1 MKLRTIALAVA
12 VLGALALVVTFV
24 NRPPTAAAV
33 ADARLGQPVLARA
46 TADQTAALRLSADGK
61 TVELKKSPT
70 GQWLVAS
77 YHDFPADLDK
87 LSRFVRSLADTK
99 VESFI
104 SAAPATVARLGF
116 KDTSVR
122 LLDPAGQ
129 TLLDLEL
136 GKPADN
142 RPGRYFRLAGD
153 ARAYLA
159 PFESFLDT
167 EPKNWADTT
176 LLALTP
182 DDIAKVELTL
192 PVPPAAAGSV
202 PILLVAESVVA
213 ERASKDTPFVAPGPG
228 GRPLKPGVITALL
241 GNLASLRFT
250 DTAEPDAPLALAAKA
265 TTRTVKL
272 TTFGGKTAT
281 IALGRKPEEK
291 KPKPAAAAPA
301 PAASEISNPPSPIS
315 SPASPADKPASP
327 GDAPAQPAE
336 PEIETIPAGPVFA
349 FVTHADAD
357 APVNALMA
365 RRAFEVGEY
374 LFTSLPQSADDL
386 FERPATPPPS
396 APSVPAGPAGGISI
410 PVP

>member
-1 MKLRTIALAVA
+1 MKLRSLVLAVATLAVLAVA
-12 VLGALALVVTFV
+12 VWFVT
-24 NRPPTAAAV
+24 RPPRPSTAT
-33 ADARLGQPVLARA
+33 DARIGKPVLARA
-46 TADQTAALRLSADGK
+46 AADKAAALRLSADGK

-87 LSRFVRSLADTK
+87 LSRLVRSLVDTK

-116 KDTSVR
+116 KDTSAR
-122 LLDPAGQ
+122 LLDAAGQ
-129 TLLDLEL
+129 PLLDLEL

-167 EPKNWADTT
+167 DSKNWADTT
-176 LLALTP
+176 LLALAP

-192 PVPPAAAGSV
+192 PVPPAAAGTV
-202 PILLVAESVVA
+202 PILLVTESVVA
-213 ERASKDTPFVAPGPG
+213 ERASKDAPFVAAGPG
-228 GRPLKPGVITALL
+228 GRPLKSGVITALL
-241 GNLASLRFT
+241 GNLATLRFT
-250 DTAEPDAPLALAAKA
+250 DTTELDAPLALAAKA
-265 TTRTVKL
+265 ATRTVKL

-291 KPKPAAAAPA
+291 KAKPAAAAVPGPTDPAAPSLA
-301 PAASEISNPPSPIS
+301 PATTPSAAPGET
-315 SPASPADKPASP
+315 PAKPT
-327 GDAPAQPAE
+327 E

-349 FVTHADAD
+349 FVTHGDAD

-386 FERPATPPPS
+386 FERPATPPP
-396 APSVPAGPAGGISI
+396 APPSVPLGPTGLSI
-410 PVP
+410 PAP